1 MLNRRIVMA
10 GAAALGLVAVSLPA
24 VAQDWKARYPELVF
38 AVVPAENASGVMD
51 RWAPFVRYLEREI
64 GTKVTIRVAQDYAA
78 VIEGQR
84 AGQIHIGYHGPASY
98 ARARMTGAQIEPFAM
113 DVNADGSKGY
123 YSVFYVKADSPY
135 QKIEDLKGKR
145 LGLVD
150 PNSAS
155 GNNIPRYALD
165 KMGIKPQEFFSNV
178 INTGSHENAII
189 ALGQGTVDVATNWW
203 NSEADSNLTRMATKN
218 MAKVSDFRIIFR
230 SDLIVNS
237 PYTYLSNM
245 PQDLKDR
252 IRNAWLQAS
261 VKDKEAFDRLSDGKN
276 MPFEIVTH
284 EAYLPII
291 EVNQFVDRLRRQGSG
306 GTARSGRTNIAT
318 WPSHSPACLRTGF
331 RR

>member
-10 GAAALGLVAVSLPA
+10 GAAALGLVAAAAPA
-24 VAQDWKARYPELVF
+24 MAQDWKARYPELVF
-38 AVVPAENASGVMD
+38 SVAPAENASGVMD
-51 RWAPFVRYLEREI
+51 RWGPFVRYPEREI

-123 YSVFYVKADSPY
+123 YSVFYVKADSPF

-155 GNNIPRYALD
+155 GNNVPRYALD

-178 INTGSHENAII
+178 VYTGSHENAII
-189 ALGQGTVDVATNWW
+189 ALGQGTIDVAANWL
-203 NSEADSNLTRMATKN
+203 NTDEDSNLTRMATKN
-218 MAKVSDFRIIFR
+218 MAKVADFRIIFR

-237 PYTYLSNM
+237 PYTVLSNM

-252 IRNAWLQAS
+252 IRNAWLQAH
-261 VKDKEAFDRLSDGKN
+261 VKDKDAFDRLSDGKN
-276 MPFEIVTH
+276 RPFETVTH

-291 EVNQFVDRLRRQGSG
+291 EVNQFVDRLRRQGS
-306 GTARSGRTNIAT
+306 
-318 WPSHSPACLRTGF
+318 
-331 RR
+331 

>member
-291 EVNQFVDRLRRQGSG
+291 EVNQFVDRLRRQGS
-306 GTARSGRTNIAT
+306 
-318 WPSHSPACLRTGF
+318 
-331 RR
+331 

>member
-10 GAAALGLVAVSLPA
+10 GAAALGLVAAAAPA
-24 VAQDWKARYPELVF
+24 MAQDWKARYPELVF

-51 RWAPFVRYLEREI
+51 RWGPFARYLEREI

-84 AGQIHIGYHGPASY
+84 AGQIHIGYHGPSSY

-123 YSVFYVKADSPY
+123 FSVFYVKADSPF
-135 QKIEDLKGKR
+135 QKMEDLRGRR

-150 PNSAS
+150 PNSTS
-155 GNNIPRYALD
+155 GNNVPRLALD
-165 KMGIKPQEFFSNV
+165 KMGIRPQEFFSNV
-178 INTGSHENAII
+178 VYTGSHENAVI
-189 ALGQGTVDVATNWW
+189 ALNQGTVDVAANWW
-203 NSEADSNLTRMATKN
+203 NSDEDSNLSRMANKN
-218 MAKVSDFRIIFR
+218 MVKASDFRIIFR

-237 PYTYLSNM
+237 PYTYLSSL

-252 IRNAWLQAS
+252 IRTAWLQAH
-261 VKDKEAFDRLSDGKN
+261 VKDKDAFDRLSDGKAR
-276 MPFEIVTH
+276 PFEATTH

-291 EVNQFVDRLRRQGSG
+291 DLNQFVDRLRRQGS
-306 GTARSGRTNIAT
+306 
-318 WPSHSPACLRTGF
+318 
-331 RR
+331 

>member
-10 GAAALGLVAVSLPA
+10 GAAALGLVAAAAPA
-24 VAQDWKARYPELVF
+24 MAQDWKARYPELVF
-38 AVVPAENASGVMD
+38 SVAPAENASGVMD
-51 RWAPFVRYLEREI
+51 RWTPFARYLEREL

-98 ARARMTGAQIEPFAM
+98 ARARMTGVQIEPFAM
-113 DVNADGSKGY
+113 DVNGDGSKGY
-123 YSVFYVKADSPY
+123 YSVFYVKADSPF
-135 QKIEDLKGKR
+135 QKLEDLRGRR

-155 GNNIPRYALD
+155 GNNVPRYALD

-178 INTGSHENAII
+178 VYTGSHENAII
-189 ALGQGTVDVATNWW
+189 ALGQGTIDVAANWL
-203 NSEADSNLTRMATKN
+203 NTDEDSNLTRMATKN
-218 MAKVSDFRIIFR
+218 MAKVADFRIIFR

-237 PYTYLSNM
+237 PYTVLSNM

-252 IRNAWLQAS
+252 IRNAWLQAH
-261 VKDKEAFDRLSDGKN
+261 VKDKDAFDRLSDGKN
-276 MPFEIVTH
+276 RPFETVTH

-291 EVNQFVDRLRRQGSG
+291 EVNQFVDRLRRQGS
-306 GTARSGRTNIAT
+306 
-318 WPSHSPACLRTGF
+318 
-331 RR
+331 